1 MDDKY
6 KTYLIG
12 EIAKKLGVSP
22 RSIRYYEELGL
33 LNPSRSDGGFR
44 KYSEQEVNLIRMI
57 IRFKDL
63 GMTLEEIRGL
73 LGRRGEPT
81 DSNALLNL
89 RSALLHRR
97 NEFEDKIGKYREG
110 IEQIDLVL
118 KQLSECD
125 RCGMTMKKELCHSC
139 MKKNGEEL
147 SPLMDPLL

>member
-1 MDDKY
+1 MDDKR
-6 KTYLIG
+6 KTYHIG
-12 EIAKKLGVSP
+12 EISKQLVVSA

-33 LNPSRSDGGFR
+33 LKPSRSDGGFR

-73 LGRRGEPT
+73 LGRRGESA
-81 DSNALLNL
+81 DS
-89 RSALLHRR
+89 SALLSLKSALIHRR
-97 NEFEDKIGKYREG
+97 SEFEDKIDKYKEG

-125 RCGMTMKKELCHSC
+125 KCGMTMEKELCHSC
-139 MKKNGEEL
+139 MEKNGEDL